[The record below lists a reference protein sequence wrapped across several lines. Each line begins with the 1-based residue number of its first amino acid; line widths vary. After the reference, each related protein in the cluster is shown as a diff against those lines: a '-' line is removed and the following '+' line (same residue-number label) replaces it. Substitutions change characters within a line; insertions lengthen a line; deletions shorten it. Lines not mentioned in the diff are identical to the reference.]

1 MSFHGIMKMPS
12 TPVRRPPVRNE
23 MCFGARLA
31 KSFAGETTLAAMFTL
46 SVATSTVNMAMATMT
61 RDSKWPTSST
71 GSHIAL
77 P

>member
-1 MSFHGIMKMPS
+1 MSFQGIIKTPM
-12 TPVRRPPVRNE
+12 TPVMMPPILKLIRL
-23 MCFGARLA
+23 GARLA

-46 SVATSTVNMAMATMT
+46 NVAMTTVNIAMPTT
-61 RDSKWPTSST
+61 RRDAKCPTSSM